1 MNFSNTVQGFRQFV
15 PCTDAFKRVRVQCEH
30 ITAPVPSTQKFVRDG
45 EFGRA
50 HVLFYEDQEVSP
62 EFAHQVKAQLLV

>member
-1 MNFSNTVQGFRQFV
+1 MRLNVFACNVNTLS
-15 PCTDAFKRVRVQCEH
+15 
-30 ITAPVPSTQKFVRDG
+30 APVPSTQKFVRDG